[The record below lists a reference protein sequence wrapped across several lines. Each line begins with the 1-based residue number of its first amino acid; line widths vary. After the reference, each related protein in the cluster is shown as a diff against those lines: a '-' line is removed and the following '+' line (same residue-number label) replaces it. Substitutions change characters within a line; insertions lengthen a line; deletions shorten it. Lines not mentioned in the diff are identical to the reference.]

1 MAITTYLHFV
11 GAISI
16 PNPAPSVVGG
26 ANLVNLI
33 AKYEAKFLEDVL
45 GYKFYDLLMANIN
58 EGSGIYHDL
67 VVGKAY
73 TDSLNINRYW
83 KGFREVGTN
92 PIANYIYCEWQKQNF
107 SQTTSLGERR
117 GKFENM
123 TDNSANSKYKEAWN
137 DMVDMLIVM
146 DDFLTV
152 NKEDYTN
159 YIGETFPID
168 GYYGN
173 YTREP
178 SNVRYFK
185 RVNSFF

>member
-11 GAISI
+11 GPIAI
-16 PNPAPSVVGG
+16 PNTAPSVVGG

-33 AKYEAKFLEDVL
+33 EKYEAKFLEDVL
-45 GYKFYDLLMANIN
+45 GYKLYDLLMTNIN

-67 VVGKAY
+67 LVGKAY
-73 TDSLNINRYW
+73 TDSQDINRYW
-83 KGFREVGTN
+83 KGFREIGTN

-123 TDNSANSKYKEAWN
+123 TDSGQAQKYKDSWN

-152 NKEDYTN
+152 NKADYTN

-168 GYYGN
+168 CNYSN
-173 YTREP
+173 YTRPP
-178 SNVRYFK
+178 SNSKYFK
-185 RVNSFF
+185 HINLFF